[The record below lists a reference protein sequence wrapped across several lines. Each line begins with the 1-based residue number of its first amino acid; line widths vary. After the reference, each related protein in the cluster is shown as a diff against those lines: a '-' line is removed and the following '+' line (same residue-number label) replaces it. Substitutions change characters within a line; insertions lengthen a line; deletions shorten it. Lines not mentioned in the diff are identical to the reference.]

1 MTAFRKS
8 VTHLGHVVDELV
20 SEAALVVAD
29 PAEEPAEA
37 VLAAVV
43 VGDDPARVPL
53 QPLLADVAL
62 DHVRL
67 AVHVGVRLLHLAAT
81 ATRTPRPTLLS
92 LRLDSLL
99 KYELV
104 HRLSLD

>member
-1 MTAFRKS
+1 M
-8 VTHLGHVVDELV
+8 VDELV

-29 PAEEPAEA
+29 AAEEPAEA

-67 AVHVGVRLLHLAAT
+67 AVHVRVRLLHLAAT
-81 ATRTPRPTLLS
+81 ATRTPRTTLLP
-92 LRLDSLL
+92 LRLDPLL
-99 KYELV
+99 KDELV